1 MKFGREQAVI
11 TNKKKKKE
19 AAKTSKVM
27 ISKTK
32 DKGAGGKHGQNRSCR
47 HNRGRG
53 RGRARGSGRAYP
65 SEDYYD
71 YDD

>member
-1 MKFGREQAVI
+1 MKFGREQTVH
-11 TNKKKKKE
+11 TNQKKKKE

-27 ISKTK
+27 ISKRK
-32 DKGAGGKHGQNRSCR
+32 DEGAGGKHGQSRGCR

-53 RGRARGSGRAYP
+53 RARCRGSGRAYP